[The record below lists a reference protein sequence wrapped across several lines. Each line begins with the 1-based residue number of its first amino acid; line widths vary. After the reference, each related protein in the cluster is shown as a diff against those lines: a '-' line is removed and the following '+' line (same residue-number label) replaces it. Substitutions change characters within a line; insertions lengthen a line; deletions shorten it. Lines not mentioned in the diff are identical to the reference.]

1 MAFFLAFLR
10 ESVRLW
16 VQMSPYLLLGMLIGG
31 ALHVMLREEFILRHL
46 GGRSSSSVFK
56 ATLFGIPLPLCS
68 CGVIPV
74 AASLRRD
81 GASKG
86 ATLAFLVSTPTTGVD
101 SILATY
107 SLLGPLFAFFRPLA
121 ALLAGLVVGLSS
133 LFVVKE
139 ERWQGHRHPLPSRQP
154 VPERL
159 KEGLRYGLLEL
170 SRDIGGW
177 LLLGVI
183 VGGALS
189 ALVPEGAFRSLGVH
203 PLWESLALLALS
215 IPLYVCATGSIPVAA
230 ALIAK
235 GISPGAA
242 LVFLVAGPATNT
254 VTIGFVYS
262 QLGKR
267 ASVIYVASILFI
279 SLLLGWVLNA
289 LWQALGAPPE
299 LVAPKGG
306 LLPTWLRVGAGVI
319 LLGLVLYTQWE
330 KRRTKDVSGMK
341 YTFYVPGM
349 SCQHCKAKMEG
360 ALKALKGVEEVSV
373 DLEKKA
379 VGVEGKVSREEIE
392 EALRRVGYPP
402 AEGHDT

>member
-1 MAFFLAFLR
+1 LAFFLAFLK
-10 ESVRLW
+10 ESVHLW

-74 AASLRRD
+74 A
-81 GASKG
+81 
-86 ATLAFLVSTPTTGVD
+86 TGVD

-154 VPERL
+154 MPERL

-189 ALVPEGAFRSLGVH
+189 ALVPESAFRSLGVH

-230 ALIAK
+230 ALITK

-330 KRRTKDVSGMK
+330 KRGRVEVRSGH
-341 YTFYVPGM
+341 GG
-349 SCQHCKAKMEG
+349 SR
-360 ALKALKGVEEVSV
+360 ALPWLCTPHVEEEQA
-373 DLEKKA
+373 DKPQNF
-379 VGVEGKVSREEIE
+379 GSRP
-392 EALRRVGYPP
+392 RRRR
-402 AEGHDT
+402 DD

>member
-1 MAFFLAFLR
+1 LAFFLAFLK
-10 ESVRLW
+10 ESVHLW

-154 VPERL
+154 MPERL

-189 ALVPEGAFRSLGVH
+189 ALVPESAFRSLGVH

-230 ALIAK
+230 ALITK

-242 LVFLVAGPATNT
+242 LVFLVAGLRHLRGLHPLHLLA
-254 VTIGFVYS
+254 
-262 QLGKR
+262 LGMG
-267 ASVIYVASILFI
+267 AQCAVASPRGP
-279 SLLLGWVLNA
+279 SGTGRTEGWA
-289 LWQALGAPPE
+289 
-299 LVAPKGG
+299 VADLAEGRG
-306 LLPTWLRVGAGVI
+306 RGDIARVGALHPVGDDPQVRDRTPQGDVGMIKHFLTVGSRSMPLFCAERNERDLVIFQSRFINDGV
-319 LLGLVLYTQWE
+319 L
-330 KRRTKDVSGMK
+330 
-341 YTFYVPGM
+341 
-349 SCQHCKAKMEG
+349 
-360 ALKALKGVEEVSV
+360 
-373 DLEKKA
+373 
-379 VGVEGKVSREEIE
+379 
-392 EALRRVGYPP
+392 
-402 AEGHDT
+402 